1 MSEDQSP
8 SVVTRLVPGVTIL
21 ALIIMIA
28 SAIFHVVSLS
38 PEEAPPFDRASA
50 PTAPDYAQ
58 ASSWIV
64 YPETETAGGWER
76 PWGVDLLIYRD
87 QPDGFL
93 GGWNVP
99 LDWSGNV
106 QISDDETSIISAVDP
121 QHAVYLP
128 KRRHRSSLN
137 GAAEDQQLAEELETE
152 DALDSADYYLQI
164 ENRQR
169 GIFLTGAGT
178 GVDMSL
184 EVYNN
189 RITETLPYA
198 DLIGGLIVL
207 PGRGFD
213 EAILPDWSS
222 CSETLGI
229 YPCLL
234 DLRGLNGADIGSEVS
249 ATLSDFSSWLDDTA
263 PKPAAPLPPMEMI
276 EIAPINRPDG
286 Q

>member
-8 SVVTRLVPGVTIL
+8 RVVTRLVPGVTII

-38 PEEAPPFDRASA
+38 PEEAPPFDRAAA
-50 PTAPDYAQ
+50 PAAPDYAQ

-64 YPETETAGGWER
+64 YPERETAGGWDR
-76 PWGVDLLIYRD
+76 PWGVDLLLYRD

-106 QISDDETSIISAVDP
+106 EVREGESSIISAVGS
-121 QHAVYLP
+121 QHAVYIP

-137 GAAEDQQLAEELETE
+137 GAIEDQTLADELETE
-152 DALDSADYYLQI
+152 DALDSADYYLEF

-178 GVDMSL
+178 GVDMSV
-184 EVYNN
+184 EIYAN
-189 RITETLPYA
+189 RISSTLPY
-198 DLIGGLIVL
+198 DGLIGGLILL

-213 EAILPDWSS
+213 ETSLPDWQS
-222 CSETLGI
+222 CADGSNT

-234 DLRGLNGADIGSEVS
+234 DLRGTNASEIGSQVS
-249 ATLSDFSSWLDDTA
+249 AALNSFSAWLDETA